1 MNTAYLLTGLGFVV
15 LTVVFFSLLTKY
27 FFRAIAAMSWPAE
40 RKSRVRNRLLWAL
53 GGWAMFV
60 AAASLSG
67 FTSRFDWFPGNAAPI
82 LLVPLVSI
90 LLFSL
95 SGTARDLL
103 MHVPASVLATL
114 QVFRIAVEVLLWV
127 LFIQHLLPIQM
138 TFEGRNFD
146 ILSGVLGG
154 VVGLFFH
161 KNRLVVLAYN
171 LIGLALLINIVGT
184 ALLSMPTPFRVFM
197 QEPANTIV
205 LKFPFIFLPAFLVPL
220 AYGLH
225 FLSLRQG
232 RIQQ

>member
-15 LTVVFFSLLTKY
+15 LTLVFFSLLIKY
-27 FFRAIAAMSWPAE
+27 FFRAIAATSWPAE
-40 RKSRVRNRLLWAL
+40 QKSRVRNRLLLAL
-53 GGWAMFV
+53 GGWALFV

-67 FTSRFDWFPGNAAPI
+67 FTSRFDWFPGNAAPM

-103 MHVPASVLATL
+103 MHVPASVLTTL
-114 QVFRIAVEVLLWV
+114 QVFRIPVEVLLWA

-138 TFEGRNFD
+138 TFEGHNFD
-146 ILSGVLGG
+146 ILSGLLGG

-161 KNRLVVLAYN
+161 KNRLVVLVYN
-171 LIGLALLINIVGT
+171 LIGLALLVNIVGT
-184 ALLSMPTPFRVFM
+184 ALLSMPTAFRVFM
-197 QEPANTIV
+197 QEPANTIL

>member
-15 LTVVFFSLLTKY
+15 LTLVFFSLLIKY
-27 FFRAIAAMSWPAE
+27 FFRAIAATSWPAE

-53 GGWAMFV
+53 GGWALFV

-67 FTSRFDWFPGNAAPI
+67 FTSRFDWFPGNAAPL

-90 LLFSL
+90 LLFSR

-103 MHVPASVLATL
+103 MHVPASVLTTL
-114 QVFRIAVEVLLWV
+114 QVFRIPVEVLLWA

-138 TFEGRNFD
+138 TFEGHNFD
-146 ILSGVLGG
+146 ILSGLLGG

-161 KNRLVVLAYN
+161 KNRLVVLVYN
-171 LIGLALLINIVGT
+171 LIGLALLVNIVST
-184 ALLSMPTPFRVFM
+184 ALLSMPTAFRVFM
-197 QEPANTIV
+197 QEPANTIL
-205 LKFPFIFLPAFLVPL
+205 LKFPFVFLPAFLVPL